1 MRIFVFDTVD
11 VKIKWDFYH
20 PNFGQQPAEKNK
32 ITRNDKIK
40 RKKKKSDVIYRIESP
55 HRERH

>member
-40 RKKKKSDVIYRIESP
+40 RKKKEI
-55 HRERH
+55 